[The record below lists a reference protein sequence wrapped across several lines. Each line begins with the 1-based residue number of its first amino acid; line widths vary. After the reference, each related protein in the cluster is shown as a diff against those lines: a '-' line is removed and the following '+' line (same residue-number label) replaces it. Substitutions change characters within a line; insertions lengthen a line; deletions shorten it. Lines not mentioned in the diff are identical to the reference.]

1 MTDQANTPLQ
11 AVLWDMDGTL
21 VRTEELWMAAEERTM
36 AAFGSHWDAQDQAVA
51 IGGPLDRVVRYM
63 AARVGQP
70 ESVVGEKLV
79 AEIEEL
85 MHTEHVPWMPGARQ
99 LHDALSEAGVPQALV
114 SNSWRHLMN
123 TALQELGTRF
133 DVTVA
138 GDEVGRPKPAPD
150 PYLKGC
156 ELLDADPAFT
166 VVLEDSPTGVTAGVA
181 AGCHVVGIPH
191 VSALPTG
198 ERVTIVES
206 LTDVTPQSLAKL
218 VAGQA

>member
-1 MTDQANTPLQ
+1 
-11 AVLWDMDGTL
+11 MDGTL

-36 AAFGSHWDAQDQAVA
+36 AAYGSHWDAQDQAVA

-63 AARVGQP
+63 AARVDHS
-70 ESVVGEKLV
+70 EAEVGARLV

-85 MHTEHVPWMPGARQ
+85 MHAEHVPWMPGARK
-99 LHDALSEAGVPQALV
+99 LHDALADADVPQALV

-133 DVTVA
+133 DVSVA
-138 GDEVGRPKPAPD
+138 GDEVATPKPDPE
-150 PYLKGC
+150 PYLRAC
-156 ELLDADPAFT
+156 ELLNCDPSGT

-181 AGCHVVGIPH
+181 AGCFVVGIPH

-206 LTDVTPQSLAKL
+206 LTQVTPQFLERIVSRAD
-218 VAGQA
+218 

>member
-1 MTDQANTPLQ
+1 MESQLQ

-36 AAFGSHWDAQDQAVA
+36 AAYGSHWDAQDQAVA

-63 AARVGQP
+63 ATRVGHP
-70 ESVVGEKLV
+70 EDEVGARLV

-85 MHTEHVPWMPGARQ
+85 MHTEHIPWMPGARQ

-133 DVTVA
+133 DVSVA
-138 GDEVGRPKPAPD
+138 GDEVNRPKPEPE
-150 PYLKGC
+150 PYLKAC
-156 ELLDADPAFT
+156 ALLDAEPSHT
-166 VVLEDSPTGVTAGVA
+166 VVLEDSPTGVKAGVA

-198 ERVTIVES
+198 DRVTIVNSLTEVTPES
-206 LTDVTPQSLAKL
+206 LERL
-218 VAGQA
+218 VGRR

>member
-1 MTDQANTPLQ
+1 
-11 AVLWDMDGTL
+11 
-21 VRTEELWMAAEERTM
+21 M

-63 AARVGQP
+63 ASRVQQS
-70 ESVVGEKLV
+70 EEVVGARLV

-85 MHTEHVPWMPGARQ
+85 MHTEHVPWMAGARR
-99 LHDALSEAGVPQALV
+99 LHDELSAAGVPQALV
-114 SNSWRHLMN
+114 SNSWRHLMD
-123 TALQELGTRF
+123 TALAELGTKF

-138 GDEVGRPKPAPD
+138 GDEVAQPKPDPE
-150 PYLKGC
+150 PYLQGC
-156 ELLDADPAFT
+156 RLLDADPQFT

-181 AGCHVVGIPH
+181 AGCYVVGIPH

-206 LTDVTPQSLAKL
+206 LSDVTPASLARL
-218 VAGQA
+218 VAGHS